1 VRAVSENLV
10 TVLFVDNSLV
20 MVLNASSEPL
30 HIVRIGRAISLVLGE
45 KAEIVSQSGVVT
57 SNRHT
62 FPRPTVIRL
71 LRYVH
76 IPWRQAPLTLRNLS
90 MRDRGLCQWCRNRR
104 GETVD
109 HVIPTSRGGANI
121 WENVVLACRSCN
133 NRKGDRLPEE
143 IGWSLP
149 LSLFQPTRLE
159 LVKSDPRYLE
169 LLTKVS

>member
-1 VRAVSENLV
+1 
-10 TVLFVDNSLV
+10 

-30 HIVRIGRAISLVLGE
+30 HIVRIGRALSLVLGE
-45 KAEIVSQSGVVT
+45 KAEIVSQAGVVT
-57 SNRHT
+57 SNRHS

-76 IPWRQAPLTLRNLS
+76 VPWRQAPLTLRNLF
-90 MRDRGLCQWCRNRR
+90 MRDRGVCQWCRNRA

-109 HVIPTSRGGANI
+109 HVIPTSRGGGNI
-121 WENVVLACRSCN
+121 WENVVLACKSCN

-143 IGWSLP
+143 LGWVLTRTP
-149 LSLFQPTRLE
+149 FQPSRLD

-169 LLTKVS
+169 RLTKVS